1 VKTAGFMIGLAIA
14 AYGAYVTGGTRVTC
28 SHAGSS
34 GAECTVEMRR
44 WLNRAVVEKG
54 IVSGVHGARTS
65 SASRTVT
72 DNPTERPHLRRQRE
86 GREWQ
91 LVLTGHDGTSL
102 ERLDGGQESVT
113 NGEIVFSTFA
123 RDPSAPAAT
132 VELAADGRVYIAV
145 GIFMFLST
153 LAVPRREH

>member
-1 VKTAGFMIGLAIA
+1 MKTVGFLMGSAIA

-44 WLNRAVVEKG
+44 WLNRAVVETEVVG
-54 IVSGVHGARTS
+54 GVHGAKTS
-65 SASRTVT
+65 SSTRTVT
-72 DNPTERPHLRRQRE
+72 DNPTEPLHRRQQRE
-86 GREWQ
+86 VREWQ
-91 LVLTGHDGTSL
+91 LVLTGHDGTWL

-132 VELAADGRVYIAV
+132 VELAADGRFYIGV
-145 GIFMFLST
+145 GIFVFLSM
-153 LAVPRREH
+153 LAVPRREG